1 MENARDTLGGNCA
14 VAESAFPTAPWTP
27 PQAAPTGTTGI
38 LLDAHLLD
46 STSRISTRRYDT
58 DGRQLTDERR
68 YAPMSVHLR
77 RNLRSRSPESVFT
90 FAEIA
95 SLDAVPRRM
104 PLACERTTMT
114 ARMASTRRAL
124 RTAES

>member
-46 STSRISTRRYDT
+46 STSVDGSNPAICGHRKSGHFGRPETAPEFYFKGSCTRKD
-58 DGRQLTDERR
+58 
-68 YAPMSVHLR
+68 V
-77 RNLRSRSPESVFT
+77 
-90 FAEIA
+90 
-95 SLDAVPRRM
+95 
-104 PLACERTTMT
+104 
-114 ARMASTRRAL
+114 
-124 RTAES
+124 